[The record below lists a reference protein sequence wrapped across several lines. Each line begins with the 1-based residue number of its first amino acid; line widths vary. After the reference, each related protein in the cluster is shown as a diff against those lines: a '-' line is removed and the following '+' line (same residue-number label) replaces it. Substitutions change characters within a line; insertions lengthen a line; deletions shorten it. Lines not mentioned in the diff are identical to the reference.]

1 MSTSGYDMTEVQDE
15 FLSSDSDD
23 DDDGGVMEIDDES
36 SERSDSEVGISM
48 AGNN

>member
-15 FLSSDSDD
+15 FLSSDSD